1 MSKFGSKNEV
11 KKIVK
16 NYAKELEKNN
26 FPFMAVYLFGSY
38 VSGEPGKWSDI
49 DVAVISDKLKRSRE
63 KNEILLWQTRRK
75 VDSRIEPIGFTVK
88 DFKNICDPMVAEIK
102 KTGVRIA

>member
-1 MSKFGSKNEV
+1 MPRIKSKNEA

-26 FPFMAVYLFGSY
+26 FPFLAVYLFGSY
-38 VSGEPGKWSDI
+38 VNGKAGKWSDI
-49 DVAVISDKLKRSRE
+49 DVAVVSDKLKRSRE
-63 KNEILLWQTRRK
+63 KNEILLWRTRRK
-75 VDSRIEPIGFTVK
+75 IDSRIEPIGFTVK